1 MKNKKGITLIALVI
15 TIIVLLILAGVALA
29 TLTGNTSIIDN
40 ANYAVQEYNKST
52 ASDQN
57 VITSVEDLF
66 AKYMGGEQNNS
77 GDDDNPAVGDDDD
90 DDIPLDPRQRE
101 YGNILTAQ
109 DEINQYLF
117 TYSTTAPTTQGE
129 NGTAVVTG
137 INWQYFVDDDF
148 VIASSQVSN
157 GITKYEFSVLTE
169 DKKYEVASTLRKLI
183 VPYEITIDN
192 QKYDVTSIAMHEEIC
207 FTGYTLDNFR
217 YYDFDYDYY
226 LPALATGSY
235 YWDSPYYA
243 EDEDESYL
251 IIPASVETIS
261 GIGFLPRNNII
272 FAENS
277 KVREIPAY
285 FYNDLAAT
293 NIVLPRTLNSIG
305 VGAFQYTAIESITI
319 PEGVDSIESE
329 TFTGCS
335 ALTTVNLPTTLRS
348 IGSNAFGYCNSLEYL
363 YIPDGVVSIEGGW
376 SNTPL
381 TSIRLPNTLTTISE
395 GAFYGSSLE
404 SIVIPEGVTEIE
416 DYAFDYCPYLT
427 TVSFPSTLTSIG
439 YNAFFGCPIEV
450 LDIPDSVTTIGYS
463 AFSANESLTTLKLPA
478 NLETLD
484 YSAFDSSAPIQTIT
498 YKGTTYT
505 HIEPLKAALKAGG
518 IDEEKVEDVFGGIT
532 LQDD

>member
-285 FYNDLAAT
+285 FYNDFAAT

-305 VGAFQYTAIESITI
+305 GAAFQNTSIESITI
-319 PEGVDSIESE
+319 PEGVTEIGYE
-329 TFTGCS
+329 TFRGCS

-348 IGSNAFGYCNSLEYL
+348 IDSNAFSYCNSLEYL
-363 YIPDGVVSIEGGW
+363 YIPDGVVSFKGGW
-376 SNTPL
+376 IYTPL

-395 GAFYGSSLE
+395 SAFDGSCLQS
-404 SIVIPEGVTEIE
+404 VTIPEGVTEIE
-416 DYAFDYCPYLT
+416 YNAFNNCQDLA
-427 TVSFPSTLTSIG
+427 TVSLPSTLTSIG
-439 YNAFFGCPIEV
+439 EYAFFGCPIAV
-450 LDIPDSVTTIGYS
+450 LDIPDNVTTIEYY
-463 AFSANESLTTLKLPA
+463 AFNGNDSLTTLKLPA
-478 NLETLD
+478 SLETIG
-484 YSAFDSSAPIQTIT
+484 YGAFDSYASIQTIT
-498 YKGTTYT
+498 YKQTAYT
-505 HIEPLKAALKAGG
+505 HIEDLKTALKENG
-518 IDEEKVEDVFGGIT
+518 IDEDEVEDAFGGIT